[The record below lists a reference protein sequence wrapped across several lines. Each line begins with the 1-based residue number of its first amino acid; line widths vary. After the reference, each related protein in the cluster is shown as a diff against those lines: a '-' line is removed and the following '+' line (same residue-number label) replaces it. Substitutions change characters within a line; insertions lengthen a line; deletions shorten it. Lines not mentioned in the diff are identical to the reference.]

1 MLKLKAVSKLYDRY
15 GRVAGYILSDEF
27 GNIRKVYNND
37 IKDAIKSG
45 KVNVINLMITKDDR
59 LIKKEANVEHNINKV
74 NVILESYPYTNEA
87 NMIALY
93 DINYQQTYFVTSQDY
108 NLIKDDIN
116 IDEDLYNA
124 YKNSSIT
131 VDGLLKSK
139 GVHNYREEYLLK
151 YKYELEEYIDKA
163 LELLIVD
170 NGNPSIAIWSE
181 TSRYNKRMYSL
192 SKNKSEIIM
201 ILSGVG
207 FKNFKIINGKA
218 NTLST
223 SRPII
228 LNMKDLHNTEIFCN
242 NRARALI
249 NKRQICLIQL
259 DQNDDPHSVFSKIE
273 DTEIKLNKGRCIGF
287 TTAKLITKDN
297 TVLGN
302 FDVIDDMAE
311 GKQILSKAKTVYM
324 WDTIDGIMKF
334 SAVNSNTKKYVYVN
348 SIKIS
353 DNTASVEKIIT
364 DMKNTKSISN
374 LISANETEVLASQF
388 KYKKDEANN
397 KIYIDIPG
405 TDIQVIAH
413 HYTRER
419 YKSLH
424 SILEVCAL
432 KNRKTYKKICNTN
445 TGCTVNGVY
454 CPEIKLV
461 GVVNNSI
468 QIRINNIT
476 TVVISVA

>member
-1 MLKLKAVSKLYDRY
+1 M
-15 GRVAGYILSDEF
+15 
-27 GNIRKVYNND
+27 
-37 IKDAIKSG
+37 
-45 KVNVINLMITKDDR
+45 
-59 LIKKEANVEHNINKV
+59 
-74 NVILESYPYTNEA
+74 
-87 NMIALY
+87 
-93 DINYQQTYFVTSQDY
+93 
-108 NLIKDDIN
+108 
-116 IDEDLYNA
+116 
-124 YKNSSIT
+124 
-131 VDGLLKSK
+131 
-139 GVHNYREEYLLK
+139 
-151 YKYELEEYIDKA
+151 
-163 LELLIVD
+163 IVD

-192 SKNKSEIIM
+192 SKNKSEIIR

-218 NTLST
+218 NILST

-249 NKRQICLIQL
+249 NKRQVCLIQL

-273 DTEIKLNKGRCIGF
+273 NTEIKLNKSRDIGF
-287 TTAKLITKDN
+287 KTANLITKDN

-302 FDVIDDMAE
+302 FDVIDDMVE

-353 DNTASVEKIIT
+353 DNTASVEKMIT

-405 TDIQVIAH
+405 TDIQVIMH
-413 HYTRER
+413 HYIRKR

-424 SILEVCAL
+424 SILEVGVL
-432 KNRKTYKKICNTN
+432 KNGKTYKKICNTN
-445 TGCTVNGVY
+445 TGCTVNG
-454 CPEIKLV
+454 
-461 GVVNNSI
+461 GVLPRN
-468 QIRINNIT
+468 
-476 TVVISVA
+476 

>member
-1 MLKLKAVSKLYDRY
+1 
-15 GRVAGYILSDEF
+15 
-27 GNIRKVYNND
+27 
-37 IKDAIKSG
+37 
-45 KVNVINLMITKDDR
+45 
-59 LIKKEANVEHNINKV
+59 
-74 NVILESYPYTNEA
+74 
-87 NMIALY
+87 
-93 DINYQQTYFVTSQDY
+93 
-108 NLIKDDIN
+108 
-116 IDEDLYNA
+116 
-124 YKNSSIT
+124 
-131 VDGLLKSK
+131 
-139 GVHNYREEYLLK
+139 
-151 YKYELEEYIDKA
+151 
-163 LELLIVD
+163 
-170 NGNPSIAIWSE
+170 
-181 TSRYNKRMYSL
+181 
-192 SKNKSEIIM
+192 
-201 ILSGVG
+201 
-207 FKNFKIINGKA
+207 
-218 NTLST
+218 
-223 SRPII
+223 
-228 LNMKDLHNTEIFCN
+228 MKDLHNTEIFCN

-353 DNTASVEKIIT
+353 DNTASVEKMIT

-432 KNRKTYKKICNTN
+432 KNGKTYKKICNTN

>member
-1 MLKLKAVSKLYDRY
+1 MLKLKAVSKFYDRY
-15 GRVAGYILSDEF
+15 GRVIGYTLSDEF
-27 GNIRKVYNND
+27 WNLREVCNND

-45 KVNVINLMITKDDR
+45 KVYILNLIITKDNK
-59 LIKKEANVEHNINKV
+59 LIEKEIGIDYNINKV
-74 NVILESYPYTNEA
+74 NVILETYPYTNGLY
-87 NMIALY
+87 MIALY
-93 DINYQQTYFVTSQDY
+93 DINSQQTYFVTSQDY
-108 NLIKDDIN
+108 NLIKYDIN
-116 IDEDLYNA
+116 IDEDLYNE

-151 YKYELEEYIDKA
+151 YKYELEKYIDKA

-192 SKNKSEIIM
+192 SKNKSEIIR

-218 NTLST
+218 NILST

-302 FDVIDDMAE
+302 FDVIDDIVE

-324 WDTIDGIMKF
+324 WDKIDGIMKF

-353 DNTASVEKIIT
+353 DNTASVEKMIT

-413 HYTRER
+413 HYIRER
-419 YKSLH
+419 YK
-424 SILEVCAL
+424 
-432 KNRKTYKKICNTN
+432 RKI
-445 TGCTVNGVY
+445 
-454 CPEIKLV
+454 
-461 GVVNNSI
+461 
-468 QIRINNIT
+468 
-476 TVVISVA
+476 

>member
-1 MLKLKAVSKLYDRY
+1 MLKLKAVRKWYDRY
-15 GRVAGYILSDEF
+15 GKVAGYTLCDEL
-27 GNIRKVYNND
+27 GNLKQVSNND
-37 IKDAIKSG
+37 IKEAIKSH
-45 KVNVINLMITKDDR
+45 KVDIINLMITKDNK
-59 LIKKEANVEHNINKV
+59 LIKKETDINYNINKV
-74 NVILESYPYTNEA
+74 NTILESYPYTNGVS
-87 NMIALY
+87 MISLY
-93 DINYQQTYFVTSQDY
+93 DINMQQTYFITSQDY
-108 NLIKDDIN
+108 NRIKANIN
-116 IDEDLYNA
+116 INEDLYNA

-151 YKYELEEYIDKA
+151 YSNALEDYIDKFLA
-163 LELLIVD
+163 MLIID

-192 SKNKSEIIM
+192 SKNKSEIIR

-218 NTLST
+218 NILST

-273 DTEIKLNKGRCIGF
+273 DTEIKLNKRRDIGF
-287 TTAKLITKDN
+287 KTANLITKDN

-302 FDVIDDMAE
+302 FDVIDDIVE

-324 WDTIDGIMKF
+324 WDTIDGVMKF

-353 DNTASVEKIIT
+353 DNTASVEKMIT

-405 TDIQVIAH
+405 TDIQVIVH
-413 HYTRER
+413 HYIGER
-419 YKSLH
+419 YKRSY
-424 SILEVCAL
+424 SMLEVCAL
-432 KNRKTYKKICNTN
+432 KNGKTYKKICNTN

-468 QIRINNIT
+468 QIRINDIT

>member
-1 MLKLKAVSKLYDRY
+1 MLKLKAVSKFYDRY
-15 GRVAGYILSDEF
+15 ERVIGYTLSDEF
-27 GNIRKVYNND
+27 GNLKEVSNND

-45 KVNVINLMITKDDR
+45 KVDILNLIITKDNK
-59 LIKKEANVEHNINKV
+59 LIEKEIGIDYNINKV
-74 NVILESYPYTNEA
+74 NVILETYPYTNGLY
-87 NMIALY
+87 MIALY
-93 DINYQQTYFVTSQDY
+93 DINSQQTYFVTSQDY
-108 NLIKDDIN
+108 NLIKYDIN
-116 IDEDLYNA
+116 IDEDLYNE

-131 VDGLLKSK
+131 VD
-139 GVHNYREEYLLK
+139 NYREEYLLK
-151 YKYELEEYIDKA
+151 YKYELEKYIDKA
-163 LELLIVD
+163 LEMLIVD
-170 NGNPSIAIWSE
+170 NGNPSITIWSE

-192 SKNKSEIIM
+192 SKNKSEIIR

-218 NTLST
+218 NILST

-259 DQNDDPHSVFSKIE
+259 DQNDDLHSVFSKIE

-302 FDVIDDMAE
+302 FDVIDDIVE

-353 DNTASVEKIIT
+353 DNTASVEKMIT

-397 KIYIDIPG
+397 KIYI
-405 TDIQVIAH
+405 
-413 HYTRER
+413 Y
-419 YKSLH
+419 
-424 SILEVCAL
+424 
-432 KNRKTYKKICNTN
+432 
-445 TGCTVNGVY
+445 
-454 CPEIKLV
+454 
-461 GVVNNSI
+461 
-468 QIRINNIT
+468 
-476 TVVISVA
+476 

>member
-1 MLKLKAVSKLYDRY
+1 
-15 GRVAGYILSDEF
+15 
-27 GNIRKVYNND
+27 
-37 IKDAIKSG
+37 
-45 KVNVINLMITKDDR
+45 
-59 LIKKEANVEHNINKV
+59 
-74 NVILESYPYTNEA
+74 
-87 NMIALY
+87 MIALY
-93 DINYQQTYFVTSQDY
+93 DINSQQTYFVTSQDY

-116 IDEDLYNA
+116 IDEDLYNE

-131 VDGLLKSK
+131 VDGILKSK

-151 YKYELEEYIDKA
+151 YKYELEKYIDKA

-192 SKNKSEIIM
+192 SKNKSEIIR

-218 NTLST
+218 NILST

-302 FDVIDDMAE
+302 FDIIDDTVE
-311 GKQILSKAKTVYM
+311 GKRIMSKAKTVYM

-353 DNTASVEKIIT
+353 DNTASVEKMIT

-405 TDIQVIAH
+405 TDIQVIVH
-413 HYTRER
+413 HYIGKR
-419 YKSLH
+419 YKRLY
-424 SILEVCAL
+424 SILEVGVL
-432 KNRKTYKKICNTN
+432 KNGKTYKKICNTN